1 MKDLVTLQGLVQLM
15 TRCNKRTVGCL
26 TTSEVARQ
34 MGLAP
39 REMFR
44 RLKRR
49 GVIRYDKLMRC
60 YMLHKQYD
68 GRQLMLYRCCIYY
81 SREGVRKMKQYPVW
95 TELGAELIRQ
105 IAAEEDEE

>member
-1 MKDLVTLQGLVQLM
+1 MKDQETMQALVQLM
-15 TRCNKRTVGCL
+15 ASCNKRTEGCL
-26 TTSEVARQ
+26 TTSKVARQ
-34 MGLAP
+34 MGVAP
-39 REMFR
+39 RELFR

-60 YMLHKQYD
+60 HMLHKDYS

-81 SREGVRKMKQYPVW
+81 SREGVQKMKQYPVW
-95 TELGAELIRQ
+95 TELGAEMIRQ

>member
-1 MKDLVTLQGLVQLM
+1 MKDPETMQVLMLLM
-15 TRCNKRTVGCL
+15 TRCNKRTEGCL
-26 TTSEVARQ
+26 TTSEVGRQ
-34 MGLAP
+34 MGLTP

-60 YMLHKQYD
+60 YMLHGDYRR
-68 GRQLMLYRCCIYY
+68 RQLMLYRCCIYY
-81 SREGVRKMKQYPVW
+81 SREGEPKMKQYPVW
-95 TELGAELIRQ
+95 TPCGAEMIRQ